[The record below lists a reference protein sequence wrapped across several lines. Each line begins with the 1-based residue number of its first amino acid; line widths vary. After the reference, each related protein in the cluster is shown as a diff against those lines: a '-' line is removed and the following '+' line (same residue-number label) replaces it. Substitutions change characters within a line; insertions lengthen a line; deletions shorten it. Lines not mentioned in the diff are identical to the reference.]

1 MGLRYFRDWRSNIQ
15 WKGSIFG
22 LFFLKE
28 NIILL
33 KELMIV
39 NIWWYILICCS
50 NFLKVWHLHF
60 YSASNESVNH
70 RSIFNSCRFL
80 GGVSLP
86 YIYIFSQYL
95 IAKSLKLSQIG
106 WRAFVSIHFQIW
118 PFWPT
123 HSNTWTCFGPN
134 QWRQTPA
141 FEGGWRTT
149 SPHHDAATTLFYVNV
164 TLPTCMS
171 FWMGSKGRIQLTSF
185 SVISKKGL
193 NIDAYHNLF

>member
-1 MGLRYFRDWRSNIQ
+1 MSLGTLLFNSPAMGLRYFRDWRSNIQ

-86 YIYIFSQYL
+86 YIYFFSQYL

-106 WRAFVSIHFQIW
+106 WRAFVSIHFQIG
-118 PFWPT
+118 PFDRPIPT
-123 HSNTWTCFGPN
+123 HEPVLVQTSGVKLQPSKEAEEQHPHTMMLPPPCFMFTLLFQLACHFEWGQKVASN
-134 QWRQTPA
+134 
-141 FEGGWRTT
+141 
-149 SPHHDAATTLFYVNV
+149 
-164 TLPTCMS
+164 
-171 FWMGSKGRIQLTSF
+171 
-185 SVISKKGL
+185 
-193 NIDAYHNLF
+193 

>member
-1 MGLRYFRDWRSNIQ
+1 MLQSYPVFLFISWTEILNVAFVFSLQ
-15 WKGSIFG
+15 W
-22 LFFLKE
+22 
-28 NIILL
+28 
-33 KELMIV
+33 
-39 NIWWYILICCS
+39 
-50 NFLKVWHLHF
+50 
-60 YSASNESVNH
+60 
-70 RSIFNSCRFL
+70 
-80 GGVSLP
+80 VS
-86 YIYIFSQYL
+86 
-95 IAKSLKLSQIG
+95 KSQINLLQLQVFG
-106 WRAFVSIHFQIW
+106 RCISAIYFFFSILNCKIPQAQSDWMKSICEHSFSNRT
-118 PFWPT
+118 FWPT